1 VSLNGYSDLS
11 IEKIALLAAVAFVAG
26 LIDAIAG
33 GGGLISLPA
42 LLAAG
47 LPPHIALGTNKGQ
60 STFGTLSALIQ
71 FARAGLVDP
80 KRALKMFPLGFAGS
94 IAGALLVL
102 LVRPEQLRPLVL
114 ILLIGVAAFLA
125 FRRPVAH
132 PEGHPPPHGA
142 ALWAALIAAVCG
154 FYDGFFG
161 PGAGTFL
168 IVALVGLVGLTL
180 TRATAEA
187 KVVNWAANLGALIV
201 FAVRGVTVWRIALPM
216 AGASIAGA
224 YVGAHLAMKG
234 GDRLVRYV
242 VLAVVT
248 ALVVKQAHALYGS

>member
-1 VSLNGYSDLS
+1 MNLS
-11 IEKIALLAAVAFVAG
+11 IGTIALLAAVAFVAG
-26 LIDAIAG
+26 VVDGIAG

-60 STFGTLSALIQ
+60 STFGTFSALIQ
-71 FARAGLVDP
+71 YARAGLVDP
-80 KRALKMFPLGFAGS
+80 RRARWMFPLGFAGS
-94 IAGALLVL
+94 LAGAALVL
-102 LVRPEQLRPLVL
+102 LVRPDQLRPLVL
-114 ILLIGVAAFLA
+114 VLLIGVAAFLA
-125 FRRPVAH
+125 FRPPVAH
-132 PEGHPPPHGA
+132 PAGHPPPPHA
-142 ALWAALIAAVCG
+142 ALWAALIALVG
-154 FYDGFFG
+154 GLYDGFFG

-187 KVVNWAANLGALIV
+187 KVVNWAANFGALIV
-201 FAVRGVTVWRIALPM
+201 FASRGVTVWRIALPM
-216 AGASIAGA
+216 AAGSLA
-224 YVGAHLAMKG
+224 GGYVGAHVAMKG

-248 ALVVKQAHALYGS
+248 ALVAKQAHALYGS

>member
-1 VSLNGYSDLS
+1 LDLS
-11 IEKIALLAAVAFVAG
+11 IGSIAFLATAAFVAG
-26 LIDAIAG
+26 VIDAIAG

-60 STFGTLSALIQ
+60 STFGSFSALFQ
-71 FARAGLVDP
+71 YARGGLVDMR
-80 KRALKMFPLGFAGS
+80 RARWTLPLGFVGS
-94 IAGALLVL
+94 FCGAALVM

-114 ILLIGVAAFLA
+114 VLLIGVAGFLA
-125 FRRPVAH
+125 FRPPVAR
-132 PEGHPPPHGA
+132 PEGHPPPRGA
-142 ALWAALIAAVCG
+142 ALWAALIAVAG
-154 FYDGFFG
+154 GLYDGFFG

-180 TRATAEA
+180 TRATADA
-187 KVVNWAANLGALIV
+187 KVINWAANLGALIL
-201 FAVRGVTVWRIALPM
+201 FASRGVTVWRIALPM
-216 AGASIAGA
+216 AAASIAGG
-224 YVGAHLAMKG
+224 YVGARLAMKG

-248 ALVVKQAHALYGS
+248 ALVVKQAHALYG